1 MKEQTMRVL
10 DVSGDYNGRYR
21 LLEDRG
27 DGTLVIEADTSLD
40 AILERQGA
48 RRATADEFAEYL
60 GQLPTDGEG

>member
-1 MKEQTMRVL
+1 MPILEVT
-10 DVSGDYNGRYR
+10 GAYNGRYR